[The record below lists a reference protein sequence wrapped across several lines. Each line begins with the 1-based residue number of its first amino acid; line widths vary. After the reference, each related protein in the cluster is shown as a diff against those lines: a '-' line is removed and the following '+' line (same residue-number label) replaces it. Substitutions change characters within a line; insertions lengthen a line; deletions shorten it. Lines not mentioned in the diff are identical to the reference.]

1 MTLII
6 AGATL
11 VNGKALED
19 KLIQAFKTWA
29 EKDLDDGFFE
39 DQFKDPKWEYDGITE
54 RKNGLLAGP
63 VRDIYD
69 LGNLYESG
77 KESFNITISSSS
89 VEASW
94 NWDATNASGKAYAM
108 YVHEG
113 LGANKTPRRWTE
125 DLYVPSKFAA
135 SVVSQDLKARIRS
148 AFNK

>member
-6 AGATL
+6 TGASL
-11 VNGKALED
+11 VNAKMLEN

-29 EKDLDDGFFE
+29 EEDLDDGYFE
-39 DQFKDPKWEYDGITE
+39 GQFKDAKWNYGGTTE
-54 RKNGLLAGP
+54 RKNGSVVGP

-77 KESFNITISSSS
+77 KESFDVTIGSNG

-94 NWDATNASGKAYAM
+94 NWDAKNEAGRAYAM

-113 LGANKTPRRWTE
+113 LGTNRTPRPWTE
-125 DLYVPSKFAA
+125 DLYVPSKFAS
-135 SVVSQDLKARIRS
+135 SVVSGQLKARIRS
-148 AFNK
+148 ALNK